1 MDQGGMDNMMDT
13 ENIVEEVI
21 ASTNNEEENFMTSEN
36 VQGGNETDMN
46 QQFLNVQ
53 EAIFN
58 PETGT
63 LQPITTVTTSAPT
76 PTPPSPP
83 KTVKKASKSKPST
96 SQQQV

>member
-1 MDQGGMDNMMDT
+1 MDQTGMDNMIDT

-21 ASTNNEEENFMTSEN
+21 ASTNTEEETYMTSEN

-63 LQPITTVTTSAPT
+63 LQPITAVTTSAPT

-83 KTVKKASKSKPST
+83 KTVKKASKPST

>member
-1 MDQGGMDNMMDT
+1 MDQSGMDNMIDT

-21 ASTNNEEENFMTSEN
+21 ASTNTEEETFMTSET
-36 VQGGNETDMN
+36 VPGQGGNETDMN
-46 QQFLNVQ
+46 QQYLNVQ

-63 LQPITTVTTSAPT
+63 LQPITAVTTSAPT

-83 KTVKKASKSKPST
+83 KTVKKASKSST